1 MIYTDP
7 KFLDVIRA
15 LDELLVSE
23 NPTVRDLMQQAI
35 LVQTMENP
43 ERGNPKNTPTGPFE
57 SMFHQMQLLRAEV
70 NALKHTNSS
79 YWANSPSYDT
89 SGGYVPGFGP
99 TPPASITIGNITT
112 TMNTTIPTSA
122 YVTDFQIMDSDIDWN
137 TMFSAI
143 KIEADASDPKP
154 AEDYYDPAK
163 VEGTATA
170 AKLKEILDKLK

>member
-23 NPTVRDLMQQAI
+23 NPTVRELMQQAI

-43 ERGNPKNTPTGPFE
+43 ERGNPANTPTGPFE

-70 NALKHTNSS
+70 NALKHGSS
-79 YWANSPSYDT
+79 YWSTNTTFDPIPY
-89 SGGYVPGFGP
+89 GGYSPGYGP
-99 TPPASITIGNITT
+99 TPPTSITISNIS
-112 TMNTTIPTSA
+112 TMTSTMSTST
-122 YVTDFQIMDSDIDWN
+122 YVTDIQTMDSDIDWN
-137 TMFSAI
+137 AMFATI

-154 AEDYYDPAK
+154 AEDYYDPATEK
-163 VEGTATA
+163 VTATS
-170 AKLKEILDKLK
+170 AKLKEILEKLK